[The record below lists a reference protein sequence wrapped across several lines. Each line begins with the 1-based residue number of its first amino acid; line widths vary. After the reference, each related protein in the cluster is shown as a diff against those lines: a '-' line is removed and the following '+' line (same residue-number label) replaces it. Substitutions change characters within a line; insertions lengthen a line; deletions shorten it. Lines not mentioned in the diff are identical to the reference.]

1 MVGKCLKTIAI
12 LGWVIFFAGCSQMQK
27 ETLSDK
33 NWGRSYEAAKYN
45 QILNPEAGKN
55 QDPVDG
61 LDGRATDN
69 NVEKY
74 RNSFKEN
81 RRQETVNIFKL
92 Q

>member
-1 MVGKCLKTIAI
+1 MVGKCLKTLVI

-45 QILNPEAGKN
+45 QVLNPDATKN
-55 QDPVDG
+55 LNPVDD
-61 LDGRATDN
+61 LDGQAANN

-74 RNSFKEN
+74 RDSFKEKRN
-81 RRQETVNIFKL
+81 QETINIFKL

>member
-12 LGWVIFFAGCSQMQK
+12 LGWVIFFTGCSQMQK

-55 QDPVDG
+55 QDPLDG
-61 LDGRATDN
+61 LDGQATDN

>member
-1 MVGKCLKTIAI
+1 MVGKCLKTLAI

-45 QILNPEAGKN
+45 QLLNPDAAKN
-55 QDPVDG
+55 LDPVDG
-61 LDGRATDN
+61 IDGQAANN

-74 RNSFKEN
+74 RDSFKGGKSE
-81 RRQETVNIFKL
+81 ETVNIFKL

>member
-1 MVGKCLKTIAI
+1 MVGKCLKTLAI

-45 QILNPEAGKN
+45 QVLNPDAAKN
-55 QDPVDG
+55 LNPVDG
-61 LDGRATDN
+61 LDGQAAN
-69 NVEKY
+69 NDVEKY
-74 RNSFKEN
+74 RDSFKGK
-81 RRQETVNIFKL
+81 RSRETINILKL

>member
-1 MVGKCLKTIAI
+1 MVGRCLKILAI

-45 QILNPEAGKN
+45 QILNPDATEKLN
-55 QDPVDG
+55 TVDG
-61 LDGRATDN
+61 LDGQAAN
-69 NVEKY
+69 SNVEKY
-74 RNSFKEN
+74 RESFK
-81 RRQETVNIFKL
+81 RKKSQETVNIFKL